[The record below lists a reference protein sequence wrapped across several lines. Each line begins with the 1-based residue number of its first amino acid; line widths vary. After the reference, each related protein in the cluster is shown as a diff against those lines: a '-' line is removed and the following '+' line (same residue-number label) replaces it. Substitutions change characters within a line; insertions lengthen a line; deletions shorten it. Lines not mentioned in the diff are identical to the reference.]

1 MSTILFLVHAS
12 VDTLPGCRQESC
24 RVDRHATRDCGYPK
38 LDMIRTRHIAMHLIF
53 VLVHTHNSVRMFTCF
68 RTSCVW
74 PYIMDSRTSLIFNM
88 RRESYESS
96 SCVQSSHRH
105 AWIGAASQMTRG
117 TGAYRSRSARAG
129 SSHTEF
135 AFCHHHGR
143 PGQCSSSQ
151 RQVRF
156 AADAKQYGDMILK
169 LAYQYYTSRTGA
181 MCRRCDQRERDLLP
195 DAGARLAI

>member
-1 MSTILFLVHAS
+1 
-12 VDTLPGCRQESC
+12 
-24 RVDRHATRDCGYPK
+24 
-38 LDMIRTRHIAMHLIF
+38 MIRTRHIAMHLIF

-117 TGAYRSRSARAG
+117 TAGAYRSRSARAG

-143 PGQCSSSQ
+143 PGDDLLSSVSSCPSVYDE
-151 RQVRF
+151 RPSSYIR
-156 AADAKQYGDMILK
+156 A
-169 LAYQYYTSRTGA
+169 R
-181 MCRRCDQRERDLLP
+181 RDLASVQLHP
-195 DAGARLAI
+195 SAVEYRTPCSKSSTTRQPSSMASDPTAHAPSTSSGSFWLNSVPLYDEH